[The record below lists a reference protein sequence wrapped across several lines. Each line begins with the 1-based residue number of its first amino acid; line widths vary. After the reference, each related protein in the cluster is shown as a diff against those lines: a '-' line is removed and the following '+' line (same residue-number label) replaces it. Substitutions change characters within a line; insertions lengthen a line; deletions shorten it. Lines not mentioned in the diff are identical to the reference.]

1 MIRLIGLVISLIAT
15 TVLTAVP
22 ALASN
27 RLVADLSDKSIA
39 ITTGF
44 HGTELLLFGAFD
56 GKVGDDIIV
65 IITGPPTDI
74 AQRRKENRAGIWVNV
89 ETNIW
94 KQAPSFYSI
103 LATRPLDTITSI
115 ETIKQL
121 GIGPANLGLTLVP
134 ESGTSTALH
143 GDRFIEALA
152 SNMARMN
159 LWPTQTGSIQL
170 AHDALFRST
179 INLPAN
185 IVTGNYDIR
194 VLHLRDGIAISE
206 DRTHL
211 TINKGG
217 LTAVIF
223 NLAHDYSALYGI
235 FAIAFAV
242 AAGWLAAAAFR
253 RT

>member
-1 MIRLIGLVISLIAT
+1 MIRPIGLIISLIAA

-22 ALASN
+22 ALASS
-27 RLVADLSDKSIA
+27 RLVADLSDKSIS

-44 HGTELLLFGAFD
+44 HGTELLLFGAVD
-56 GKVGDDIIV
+56 GKAGDDIIV

-74 AQRRKENRAGIWVNV
+74 AQRRKDNRAGIWVNV

-115 ETIKQL
+115 ETKKQL

-134 ESGTSTALH
+134 ESGTGTAVH

-152 SNMARMN
+152 GNMARMN
-159 LWPTQTGSIQL
+159 LWPAQTGSIRL
-170 AHDALFRST
+170 ARDALFQAT

-211 TINKGG
+211 TINKSG
-217 LTAVIF
+217 LTADIY

-235 FAIAFAV
+235 FAIAFAI

-253 RT
+253 RK